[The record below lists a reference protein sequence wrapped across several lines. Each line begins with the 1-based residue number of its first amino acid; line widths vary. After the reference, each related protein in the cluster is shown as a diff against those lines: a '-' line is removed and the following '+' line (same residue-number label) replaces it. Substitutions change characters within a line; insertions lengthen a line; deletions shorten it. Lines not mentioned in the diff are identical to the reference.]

1 MTKQKVQLAS
11 YLRHKQL
18 VSSTSQAE
26 SYIKL
31 GAVYVDSKQIIN
43 PKYYVNPNSN
53 IELKLQTKYVS
64 RAGFKLA
71 SVVDVF
77 GVSFKDKIVLD
88 VGSSTGGFTDYALQN
103 GAKKVIAVE
112 LGTKQ
117 LHPRLYGNSK
127 IELHEQTD
135 IRNVYVKKQVKEDK
149 NISDKVVYIA
159 KSPDIIVIDVS
170 FISLRQ
176 ILPHIDKY
184 IAGPK
189 TQILAMIKPQ
199 FEAMST
205 DKNKGIIKNEAIR
218 RSILKDFELWAKKYF
233 VIINKAD
240 SQIFGTKGNQE
251 RFYLLKKLA

>member
-135 IRNVYVKKQVKEDK
+135 IRDVALKPINNS
-149 NISDKVVYIA
+149 NITDNNVVYIA

-189 TQILAMIKPQ
+189 TQILAMVKPQ

-218 RSILKDFELWAKKYF
+218 RNILKDFELWAKKYF

>member
-1 MTKQKVQLAS
+1 
-11 YLRHKQL
+11 
-18 VSSTSQAE
+18 
-26 SYIKL
+26 
-31 GAVYVDSKQIIN
+31 
-43 PKYYVNPNSN
+43 
-53 IELKLQTKYVS
+53 
-64 RAGFKLA
+64 
-71 SVVDVF
+71 
-77 GVSFKDKIVLD
+77 
-88 VGSSTGGFTDYALQN
+88 
-103 GAKKVIAVE
+103 
-112 LGTKQ
+112 
-117 LHPRLYGNSK
+117 
-127 IELHEQTD
+127 
-135 IRNVYVKKQVKEDK
+135 
-149 NISDKVVYIA
+149 VVYIA

-189 TQILAMIKPQ
+189 TQILAMVKPQ

>member
-149 NISDKVVYIA
+149 NISDKAIYIA

-189 TQILAMIKPQ
+189 TQILAMVKPQ

>member
-1 MTKQKVQLAS
+1 MTKQKVRLDNHLIYLGLALS
-11 YLRHKQL
+11 NP
-18 VSSTSQAE
+18 QAE

-31 GAVYVDSKQIIN
+31 GAVYADGKQIIN
-43 PKYYVNPNSN
+43 SKYYVSPNSK

-77 GVSFKDKIVLD
+77 GVSFKDKTVLD

-103 GAKKVIAVE
+103 GAKSVIAVE

-117 LHPRLYGNSK
+117 MHPRLYGNSK

-135 IRNVYVKKQVKEDK
+135 IRSVFLGSFK
-149 NISDKVVYIA
+149 NSNITDSNEVYIS

-170 FISLRQ
+170 FISLRD
-176 ILPHIDKY
+176 ILPHISKY

-189 TQILAMIKPQ
+189 TQILAMVKPQ
-199 FEAMST
+199 FEATST

-218 RSILKDFELWAKKYF
+218 RGILKDFELWAKKHF